1 MDDAERMQGE
11 ELLRKTSWVVTEL
24 PDLGVPKVFDHMFL
38 KDPTLRTKH
47 YVVGERSPFIYK
59 GPSVTTPSSS
69 TATTTTTTTTTAADS
84 SGRMIGTV
92 CTYAIYAGHYSING
106 SYMLQGGAISSI
118 FDYATACI
126 GSTLFNPGSFA
137 LTKSVTTKFLRGA
150 NPVPGVFK
158 VTCEV
163 IALDLESGSMTLMS
177 VLTNQTVLEEGG
189 RPFATSECVMID
201 GPRRSAWKAKR
212 KEAESGGSGGSGGKS
227 LERVGASGE
236 TSSESGNVENG
247 EEGSKL

>member
-59 GPSVTTPSSS
+59 GPSVITPSSS
-69 TATTTTTTTTTAADS
+69 TATTPTTTTAADS

-118 FDYATACI
+118 FI
-126 GSTLFNPGSFA
+126 G
-137 LTKSVTTKFLRGA
+137 
-150 NPVPGVFK
+150 
-158 VTCEV
+158 
-163 IALDLESGSMTLMS
+163 
-177 VLTNQTVLEEGG
+177 
-189 RPFATSECVMID
+189 
-201 GPRRSAWKAKR
+201 AKR
-212 KEAESGGSGGSGGKS
+212 RRNRNTRNNNDGQW
-227 LERVGASGE
+227 
-236 TSSESGNVENG
+236 NHN
-247 EEGSKL
+247 SKLRSRLGIKQHQRRRTQCGA